1 MNHLSRFVG
10 VCLCAV
16 VTLAS
21 CEKVSDRAIEQVQI
35 ADVYEAS
42 KASGNSYL
50 ILDARDAA
58 SFKTARIPGAK
69 RMVAADIDALNP
81 DPKLKTYKAIY
92 VYGEHPNHNA
102 AKALVKRI
110 MVAKAGDV
118 YLMDDGMLGWKA
130 QGHPVERTA
139 SDAGAGNPEGDT
151 AKSPG

>member
-1 MNHLSRFVG
+1 MSF
-10 VCLCAV
+10 

-35 ADVYEAS
+35 ADVYEAT

-58 SFKTARIPGAK
+58 AFRAAHVPGAK

-92 VYGEHPNHNA
+92 VYGEHPNHNG

-110 MVAKAGDV
+110 MTAEAGDV
-118 YLMDDGMLGWKA
+118 YLMDEGFLGWKA
-130 QGHPVERTA
+130 QGHPVE
-139 SDAGAGNPEGDT
+139 GAQAPAPSEQ
-151 AKSPG
+151 ARSPR

>member
-1 MNHLSRFVG
+1 MNHLSRFAPKLVTRLVPAG
-10 VCLCAV
+10 LIAL

-21 CEKVSDRAIEQVQI
+21 CERVSDRAIEQVQI

-42 KASGNSYL
+42 KTNGNSYL
-50 ILDARDAA
+50 ILDARDANA
-58 SFKTARIPGAK
+58 FKSGHIPGAK

-110 MVAKAGDV
+110 MIAKAGDV
-118 YLMDDGMLGWKA
+118 YLMDEGYLGWTT
-130 QGHPVERTA
+130 Q
-139 SDAGAGNPEGDT
+139 GNPVQ
-151 AKSPG
+151 AKP